1 VFLCFFRSMCLEPGN
16 VGGANRAL
24 LVSDYRSKHSFG
36 KWLTGLLRL
45 GLSKRFD
52 KTVCEAHV
60 ESFSAIFEDV
70 HARVLPSHDPH
81 GNRESMTRFDAGAD
95 IVKSPAF
102 RDDDY
107 VGNGNGKHGRSASSW
122 VAVRREHATRNL
134 SAAFNLRKVSNEV
147 GGLRTAFLLTAAC
160 AASFGDT
167 LVVPNN
173 QATASGNLALSVGA
187 SALMESQ
194 TTCLSEPPGY
204 NRGSDSNPHSY
215 A

>member
-1 VFLCFFRSMCLEPGN
+1 MWE
-16 VGGANRAL
+16 GANRAL
-24 LVSDYRSKHSFG
+24 LVPDSPLQALAFG

-45 GLSKRFD
+45 GLSERFD

-70 HARVLPSHDPH
+70 HARVLPSPDPH

-122 VAVRREHATRNL
+122 VAVRREHATRICRRPL
-134 SAAFNLRKVSNEV
+134 I
-147 GGLRTAFLLTAAC
+147 
-160 AASFGDT
+160 
-167 LVVPNN
+167 
-173 QATASGNLALSVGA
+173 
-187 SALMESQ
+187 
-194 TTCLSEPPGY
+194 
-204 NRGSDSNPHSY
+204 
-215 A
+215 